1 MTPAYD
7 LERVVAAAEQLQSA
21 IAAAQLH
28 TWPDALTGEMAA
40 TYAALM
46 RLASAIRAE
55 QGLTQRHKDTET
67 RRES

>member
-1 MTPAYD
+1 MTAAYD
-7 LERVVAAAEQLQSA
+7 LERVAAAAENMQGA

-46 RLASAIRAE
+46 CLASAIRAE
-55 QGLTQRHKDTET
+55 QALLSSACGEATE
-67 RRES
+67 EV